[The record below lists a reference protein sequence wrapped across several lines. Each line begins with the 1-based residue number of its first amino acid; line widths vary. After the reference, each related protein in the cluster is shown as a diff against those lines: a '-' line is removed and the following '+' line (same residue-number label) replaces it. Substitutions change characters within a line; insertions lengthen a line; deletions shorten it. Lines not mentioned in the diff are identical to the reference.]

1 VVQNRVAFVP
11 KPDEI
16 TLAELFARDDKEH
29 PSGRRPGDLAQS
41 LTPKIKVEL
50 SKQRPEIDWD
60 SLKDS
65 IEDKAVAMLN
75 IQLVKDILLPAWRQ
89 YQDLDSR
96 ISDDPEGKV
105 VWLAQHTVSSVH
117 HPQLVVLSN
126 GVRTATVV
134 GLDVAADF
142 TLNGFGL
149 VVQRGKISKI
159 RTGTIEGAGSLAFK
173 DLKLKTPF
181 GKIELANEIQL
192 DEAIPLR

>member
-1 VVQNRVAFVP
+1 MP
-11 KPDEI
+11 KTDEI

-29 PSGRRPGDLAQS
+29 PTGRRHGNLAQS
-41 LTPKIKVEL
+41 LAPKIRVEL

-65 IEDKAVAMLN
+65 IEDRAVAMLN

-89 YQDLDSR
+89 YQDLESR

-117 HPQLVVLSN
+117 HPQLDVLSN
-126 GVRTATVV
+126 GVRTAKVV

-142 TLNGFGL
+142 TLSGFGL
-149 VVQRGKISKI
+149 VVQRRKITKI

-173 DLKLKTPF
+173 DLKLKKPF

-192 DEAIPLR
+192 DEATPLR